1 MVKGKIIISG
11 EHSVVYG
18 ALAIAASVG
27 MSVSA
32 KVVEKGGSE
41 KNEIVEKAIMFA
53 GGNNDT
59 EVLIDSQI
67 PIGSGMGSSAAV
79 SAAVIRAVREGMSKP
94 IIRKEEL
101 YDLVM
106 ECEKVAHGNPSG
118 IDAATVV
125 YGGIIAFTKG
135 KPIEQLQIHNPIK
148 VILINTGRP
157 VESTK
162 EMVEL
167 VSTKKNKD
175 KVLSEI
181 GLITKEIKRKL
192 VEGEKADELIDK
204 NGLLLED
211 LGVVGESARSLSAKL
226 RSFGCGVKVAGAG
239 GFKSGSGMLLVTAPD
254 LAKIASKLDDMKID
268 YIKTELGQI

>member
-1 MVKGKIIISG
+1 M
-11 EHSVVYG
+11 VYG
-18 ALAIAASVG
+18 ELALSASVG
-27 MSVSA
+27 LGVSA
-32 KVVEKGGSE
+32 KVVENGGSE
-41 KNEIVEKAIMFA
+41 KNEVVERAIEVA
-53 GGNNDT
+53 GGKKDT
-59 EVLIDSQI
+59 RVLIESQM

-94 IIRKEEL
+94 IISKEEL

-125 YGGIIAFTKG
+125 YGGVIAFTKG
-135 KPIEQLQIHNPIK
+135 KPIERLQIYNPIK
-148 VILINTGRP
+148 AILINTGRP

-175 KVLSEI
+175 KVLREI
-181 GLITKEIKRKL
+181 GLITKKIRRKL
-192 VEGEKADELIDK
+192 VRGEKANELIDK

-211 LGVVGESARSLSAKL
+211 LGVVGELAKSLSAKL
-226 RSFGCGVKVAGAG
+226 RGFGCSVKVSGAG
-239 GFKSGSGMLLVTAPD
+239 GFKGGSGMLLVTAPD
-254 LAKIASKLDDMKID
+254 LAIIASKLDDMKID